1 MKKNK
6 TIAITSFLLL
16 LTIILFSSTSAQKR
30 TLDRIVAVV
39 GKEII
44 LESDLQ
50 QQIEFYV
57 MNDRVD
63 PETPGLRNQ
72 VLDMLINEKLI
83 VAKAIDDTN
92 VVVTED
98 EVTQQLETILQQNIQ
113 QVGSEQKLEEIY
125 GMPLSKIKR
134 EFRDEM
140 RKKLLA
146 QRMQQFKFANISVSR
161 RETEEFFEAFR
172 DSLLDVEEEVEL
184 YHILKIPSKSAEVLN
199 KVKALAAKILDSIKA
214 GGDFADFAKR
224 YSEDKGSALAGGDL
238 GFTRRGQF
246 VKEFEEAAYAL
257 KENEISGLVES
268 TFGIH
273 IIQLIERRGENIH
286 TRHILFKVE
295 ADENSDA
302 AAVELLNKIADSVRA
317 GGNFSEFAKRY
328 SDDSES
334 ASVGGYIGRVPLE
347 QLSKDFFDSV
357 AELNEGEISRPL
369 LVKTGTSSG
378 YQIVYLKKRI
388 PAHKISLTTDWQKI
402 EMYAANFKRNKEFQ
416 KWIQELRNEIF
427 WQINL

>member
-1 MKKNK
+1 MNNIK
-6 TIAITSFLLL
+6 TLTISSFILL
-16 LTIILFSSTSAQKR
+16 LTIILFSSTVAQKR

-39 GKEII
+39 GKEIV

-146 QRMQQFKFANISVSR
+146 QRMQQFRFANITVSR

-184 YHILKIPSKSAEVLN
+184 YHILKIPSKSGEVLDN
-199 KVKALAAKILDSIKA
+199 VKTLAGKILDSIKA
-214 GGDFADFAKR
+214 GGDFSDFAVR
-224 YSEDKGSALAGGDL
+224 YSDDKGSAIAGGDL

-257 KENEISGLVES
+257 KEGEISGLVES

-273 IIQLIERRGENIH
+273 IIQLLERRGENIH

-295 ADENSDA
+295 ADEKSDI
-302 AAVELLNKIADSVRA
+302 AAVELLNRIADSVRA

-334 ASVGGYIGRVPLE
+334 ASIGGFIGRVPLD
-347 QLSKDFFDSV
+347 QLSKDFIDSV
-357 AELNEGEISRPL
+357 AELDEGEISQPL
-369 LVKTGTSSG
+369 PVKTGTSG
-378 YQIVYLKKRI
+378 GFQIVYLKKRI
-388 PAHKISLTTDWQKI
+388 PAHKISLTTDWQKV
-402 EMYAANFKRNKEFQ
+402 EMYATNFKRNKEFQ
-416 KWIQELRNEIF
+416 KWIQELRKEIF
-427 WQINL
+427 WQIR

>member
-6 TIAITSFLLL
+6 TIAISTFILL
-16 LTIILFSSTSAQKR
+16 LTIIIGYSTYAQKR
-30 TLDRIVAVV
+30 TLDRIVAVI
-39 GKEII
+39 GKEIV

-57 MNDRVD
+57 MNNRID
-63 PETPGLRNQ
+63 PETPGLKGQ

-83 VAKAIDDTN
+83 VAKAIDDTI

-98 EVTQQLETILQQNIQ
+98 EISQQLDALLQQNIQ

-125 GMPLSKIKR
+125 GMPLNKIRR

-146 QRMQQFKFANISVSR
+146 QRMQQFRFGNINVSR

-172 DSLLDVEEEVEL
+172 DSLPDVGEEVEL
-184 YHILKIPSKSAEVLN
+184 YHILKIPSKSGEVLSN
-199 KVKALAAKILDSIKA
+199 AITLAGKILDSIKA
-214 GGDFADFAKR
+214 GGDFADFAER
-224 YSEDKGSALAGGDL
+224 YSADKGSAIAGGDL

-257 KENEISGLVES
+257 KEGQISGLVES

-273 IIQLIERRGENIH
+273 IIQMIERRGENIH

-295 ADENSDA
+295 ADEKSDV
-302 AAVELLNKIADSVRA
+302 AAVELLNKITDSVYA

-334 ASVGGYIGRVPLE
+334 ASIGGFIGRVPID
-347 QLSKDFFDSV
+347 QLSKDLIDAV
-357 AELNEGEISRPL
+357 AELKEGEISKPL
-369 LVKTGTSSG
+369 PVKTGTSG
-378 YQIVYLKKRI
+378 GFQIVYLKKRI
-388 PAHKISLTTDWQKI
+388 PAHKISLSTDWQKI
-402 EMYAANFKRNKEFQ
+402 EMYAANYKRNNEFQ
-416 KWIQELRNEIF
+416 KWIQELRKEIF
-427 WQINL
+427 WQVR

>member
-1 MKKNK
+1 MKKIK
-6 TIAITSFLLL
+6 TIALTSFIFL
-16 LTIILFSSTSAQKR
+16 LTIIIVFPTQGQRK

-57 MNDRVD
+57 MNNRID
-63 PETPGLRNQ
+63 PETPGLKNQ
-72 VLDMLINEKLI
+72 VLDILINEKLI

-98 EVTQQLETILQQNIQ
+98 EVTQQLDALLQQNIQ

-125 GMPLSKIKR
+125 GMPLSKIRR

-146 QRMQQFKFANISVSR
+146 QRMQQFRFANINVSR
-161 RETEEFFEAFR
+161 REVEQFFEAYR
-172 DSLLDVEEEVEL
+172 DSLPDVEEEVEL
-184 YHILKIPSKSAEVLN
+184 YHILKIPTKSAEVLDS
-199 KVKALAAKILDSIKA
+199 VKTLAGKILDSLKK
-214 GGDFADFAKR
+214 GGDFEDFARR
-224 YSEDKGSALAGGDL
+224 YSEDKGSAVAGGDL

-257 KENEISGLVES
+257 KEGEISGLVET

-295 ADENSDA
+295 ADEKSDA
-302 AAVELLNKIADSVRA
+302 AAIELLNRIADSVRA

-334 ASVGGYIGRVPLE
+334 ASIGGFIGRLPVD
-347 QLSKDFFDSV
+347 QLSADFIESV
-357 AELNEGEISRPL
+357 AKLNEGEISQPL
-369 LVKTGTSSG
+369 PVKTGTAG
-378 YQIVYLKKRI
+378 GFQIVYLKKRI
-388 PAHKISLTTDWQKI
+388 PAHKISLATDWQKI
-402 EMYAANFKRNKEFQ
+402 EMYATNYKRNNEFQ

-427 WQINL
+427 WQIR

>member
-1 MKKNK
+1 MKKIK
-6 TIAITSFLLL
+6 TIAATSLILL
-16 LTIILFSSTSAQKR
+16 LTIIMGYSTYAQKR

-39 GKEII
+39 GKEIV

-57 MNDRVD
+57 MNNRID
-63 PETPGLRNQ
+63 PETPGLKDQ

-98 EVTQQLETILQQNIQ
+98 ELTQQLDALLQQNIQ

-125 GMPLSKIKR
+125 GMPLSKIRR

-146 QRMQQFKFANISVSR
+146 QRMQQFRFANTTVSR
-161 RETEEFFEAFR
+161 RETEQFFEAFR
-172 DSLLDVEEEVEL
+172 DSLQDVEEEVEL
-184 YHILKIPSKSAEVLN
+184 YHILKIPSKSAEVLGN
-199 KVKALAAKILDSIKA
+199 VKTLAGKILDSIKA

-224 YSEDKGSALAGGDL
+224 YSEDKGSALVGGDL

-246 VKEFEEAAYAL
+246 VKEFEEAAYTL
-257 KENEISGLVES
+257 KEGQISGLVES

-295 ADENSDA
+295 ADEKSDV
-302 AAVELLNKIADSVRA
+302 AAVELLNKIADSVRS

-334 ASVGGYIGRVPLE
+334 ASIGGFIGRVPLD
-347 QLSKDFFDSV
+347 QLSKDFIDSV
-357 AELNEGEISRPL
+357 AELNEGEISQPL
-369 LVKTGTSSG
+369 LVKTGTSG
-378 YQIVYLKKRI
+378 GFQIVYLKKRI
-388 PAHKISLTTDWQKI
+388 PAHKISLATDWQKI
-402 EMYAANFKRNKEFQ
+402 EMYASNFKRNNEFQ
-416 KWIQELRNEIF
+416 KWIQDLRKEIF
-427 WQINL
+427 WQVR